1 MAAGHDLKS
10 TQHSQANVPETK
22 HIFDRTLEKQ
32 DIQDGGGGIHCLTFH
47 NVSMIPKTR
56 PVQGF
61 VLTSYTQVGNKR
73 KRLFTVG

>member
-32 DIQDGGGGIHCLTFH
+32 DIQDGGGESIA
-47 NVSMIPKTR
+47 
-56 PVQGF
+56 
-61 VLTSYTQVGNKR
+61 
-73 KRLFTVG
+73 